1 MNREWIT
8 EYLFEKK
15 ISFLSLKKPKC
26 VWEAF
31 SYIYLLYVYKQQK
44 CIITMIHKC
53 IRCGIT
59 FEQPFYL
66 QSRNSTFICTLAT
79 IMIWT
84 CTMRFNLSIRLLIP
98 FDMFLLSLTLHVR
111 PVSPLFR
118 LNWHKRSSLTNCFRW
133 EKFPL
138 ELLTFPRCELLP
150 IFQSNLK
157 HINTIAK
164 SVAIRYSLTVVNS
177 F

>member
-98 FDMFLLSLTLHVR
+98 YLLICFCCHWPCMSVLLVRYFGWIDTKDPPLQIVLDGKNFHWNCWHSQDVNYFL
-111 PVSPLFR
+111 FF
-118 LNWHKRSSLTNCFRW
+118 N
-133 EKFPL
+133 
-138 ELLTFPRCELLP
+138 P
-150 IFQSNLK
+150 IWN
-157 HINTIAK
+157 I
-164 SVAIRYSLTVVNS
+164 
-177 F
+177 

>member
-1 MNREWIT
+1 ME
-8 EYLFEKK
+8 
-15 ISFLSLKKPKC
+15 
-26 VWEAF
+26 
-31 SYIYLLYVYKQQK
+31 
-44 CIITMIHKC
+44 
-53 IRCGIT
+53 IRIVPAGSIGDFT
-59 FEQPFYL
+59 V
-66 QSRNSTFICTLAT
+66 QSKNSTFFTLAT

-84 CTMRFNLSIRLLIP
+84 STKRFNLSIKLLIP

-164 SVAIRYSLTVVNS
+164 SVSIRLVDSCQWFLKIFTYTLQSR
-177 F
+177 